1 MDPVLEQIIADIHPA
16 DITKTGLCYQK
27 LSELPIK
34 QDGKLTYL
42 AGRIAGVYQTL
53 QPDVLKKAVII
64 FAADH
69 AVDGGENKSTKLPIK
84 LVPACCCLIWGWNRI
99 FRSHRAC
106 RI

>member
-42 AGRIAGVYQTL
+42 AGRIAGVCQTL
-53 QPDVLKKAVII
+53 QPDVLKKAVEDKDYTVTAI
-64 FAADH
+64 H
-69 AVDGGENKSTKLPIK
+69 
-84 LVPACCCLIWGWNRI
+84 
-99 FRSHRAC
+99 
-106 RI
+106 